1 MWGNRRSIKNPTF
14 AYDLLQHLQTS
25 CIMEDAIR
33 PNNERLRTAY
43 EQGHRNW
50 HSLYLRAK
58 QEPGLPQFC
67 FQFQRAFQQQPR
79 FSHNLDLKQSYGFVY
94 AVGVSSWETGTSY
107 GHCRIPSFEQ
117 RLDISV
123 SVNRPTSLVLRDGSD
138 HTSNYSTW
146 FDREDNHLSVLIL
159 AWAYILSARWA
170 ELMPESTVRYTDS
183 QAKWNGDESAN
194 SIVVDIGDV
203 NEERARWWAAI
214 LAPGE
219 GWQADITSGQDRY
232 RSPWSIA
239 FQGGQNFVLS
249 CRQSP
254 LSRDS
259 TVVSFR
265 TALCFLS
272 DYCTLHDVADQGI
285 AALSAALFLPF
296 LNDGKAVSLPSL
308 ITHGACQIPTIS
320 SRNNVQFDFAHEAHQ
335 VDKLLT
341 LSCNIKGIRALLSS
355 TFYEPGITCN
365 FVSPWLQSTFA
376 FLDSVRNDHLL
387 LARIL
392 MNRTPNIA
400 FLWLGGVI
408 MGAHEEIMQECRFG
422 LMAIDLHAAVWSGT
436 IQSFMQEPVSKYS
449 KAVCNSSDSSIL
461 RSDECRL
468 LFLTQAENHTRFPIC
483 PWVPF
488 GETALGDTDLDVRF
502 HTGCGGDHAL
512 KYGGWKWVCKH
523 GAVVQSDSSTPIPP
537 GPPKPKQ
544 WDGPLESYTPVS
556 FEALDLEEESA
567 SENATR
573 SIFGW
578 LRFEGYP
585 PAERDIHEHPWVKID
600 DSEDEEELADIG
612 ENSQLPPSS
621 TPAEAWIDRQ
631 CSNVDIDVCHGAGS

>member
-1 MWGNRRSIKNPTF
+1 
-14 AYDLLQHLQTS
+14 
-25 CIMEDAIR
+25 MEDAIR

-79 FSHNLDLKQSYGFVY
+79 FSHNLDLKQSYGFLY

-400 FLWLGGVI
+400 FLWLGGI
-408 MGAHEEIMQECRFG
+408 ILLSG
-422 LMAIDLHAAVWSGT
+422 LVLPESEQRG
-436 IQSFMQEPVSKYS
+436 
-449 KAVCNSSDSSIL
+449 
-461 RSDECRL
+461 
-468 LFLTQAENHTRFPIC
+468 
-483 PWVPF
+483 PF
-488 GETALGDTDLDVRF
+488 
-502 HTGCGGDHAL
+502 
-512 KYGGWKWVCKH
+512 
-523 GAVVQSDSSTPIPP
+523 
-537 GPPKPKQ
+537 
-544 WDGPLESYTPVS
+544 ESYTPVS
-556 FEALDLEEESA
+556 FEALDLGEESA
-567 SENATR
+567 SENTTR

-578 LRFEGYP
+578 LRFKGYP
-585 PAERDIHEHPWVKID
+585 PAERDIHEHPLVKID
-600 DSEDEEELADIG
+600 DPKDEEEPTDIS

-621 TPAEAWIDRQ
+621 TPVEAWIARQ
-631 CSNVDIDVCHGAGS
+631 CSNVGMDVCHEAGS